1 MFIKAKKKRE
11 ELLLPILHYVVADDW
26 IDKLGPKAFTSWLKF
41 HTWVN
46 RADEKINDISQAK
59 IPMSIEKVAEKLEM
73 NKSTL
78 YRTIIPVLWEYGLID
93 LVEYEDSKR
102 KTQKP
107 INIIPYDYPQNN
119 KELETSPLE
128 KCRDWK
134 MNYNT
139 TASFFARQGGRKLE
153 KSIKIDGCKNTTV
166 DGCENATVDG
176 CENATVTVAKMQ
188 PINVLNN
195 FNNVSNNY
203 INHES
208 NTLLMD
214 EEEGLDYTDRILYK
228 SLIYKDIDA
237 FIAKTIVILSE
248 ENELFLYE
256 YEVVEQYKQMYL
268 EMQLEGKEIIDYPKY
283 FLNGIIMQRQQR
295 KTKKHQRDLKRI
307 LEEKNKRQNKKT
319 EPSKPV
325 PFYNWLEDN

>member
-73 NKSTL
+73 SKSTL

-93 LVEYEDSKR
+93 LVEYENSKR

-119 KELETSPLE
+119 KELETRPLE

-134 MNYNT
+134 MDYNT

-153 KSIKIDGCKNTTV
+153 KSIKV
-166 DGCENATVDG
+166 DGCENATVDC
-176 CENATVTVAKMQ
+176 CENATVTVAKLQ
-188 PINVLNN
+188 PNNVLNN
-195 FNNVSNNY
+195 L
-203 INHES
+203 INHKS

-214 EEEGLDYTDRILYK
+214 EEEGLDYKDKILFK
-228 SLIYKDIDA
+228 SLISKDIDA
-237 FIAKTIVILSE
+237 YIAKTIVTLSE
-248 ENELFLYE
+248 DNDLFLYE

-268 EMQLEGKEIIDYPKY
+268 EINLEGKEIIDYPKY

-295 KTKKHQRDLKRI
+295 KTKKHQRDLKR
-307 LEEKNKRQNKKT
+307 LYEEKYKRQNKESERIKSF
-319 EPSKPV
+319 PM
-325 PFYNWLEDN
+325 YNWLEE